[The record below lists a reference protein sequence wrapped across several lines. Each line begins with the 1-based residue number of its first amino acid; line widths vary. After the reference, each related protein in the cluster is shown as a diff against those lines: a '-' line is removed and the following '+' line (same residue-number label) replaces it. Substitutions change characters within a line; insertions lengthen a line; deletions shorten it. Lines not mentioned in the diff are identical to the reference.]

1 MTQELLFWQVF
12 LQFQVENWGVNRHVS
27 DCSRAVLLRSG

>member
-1 MTQELLFWQVF
+1 MTQELLFWQIF
-12 LQFQVENWGVNRHVS
+12 LQFQVENWSVNRHAS